1 MSEIT
6 DEMRNAVLNARG
18 ADDSGTFMPLAEMLR
33 HCGESKP
40 RIVADAI
47 LSAVAPL
54 IAAQEREAIEGRL
67 DESVDSFEINV
78 VGAPHADKVRV
89 GDCEWFCRAPDV
101 AKLIIDIRAIL
112 TRLKETPNAA

>member
-1 MSEIT
+1 MSKIEIT

-47 LSAVAPL
+47 ISAVAPL
-54 IAAQEREAIEGRL
+54 IAGR
-67 DESVDSFEINV
+67 
-78 VGAPHADKVRV
+78 
-89 GDCEWFCRAPDV
+89 
-101 AKLIIDIRAIL
+101 
-112 TRLKETPNAA
+112 

>member
-1 MSEIT
+1 MSEIEIT
-6 DEMRNAVLNARG
+6 DEMRSAVLNARG

-54 IAAQEREAIEGRL
+54 IAAQEREACAMVAGDGARRFSHLSDKYRALMGVAFAIRGRAESKEG
-67 DESVDSFEINV
+67 
-78 VGAPHADKVRV
+78 
-89 GDCEWFCRAPDV
+89 
-101 AKLIIDIRAIL
+101 
-112 TRLKETPNAA
+112 

>member
-54 IAAQEREAIEGRL
+54 IAAQERETCWMAAMAAMSCETNASRRRVSAAIREREESKEG
-67 DESVDSFEINV
+67 
-78 VGAPHADKVRV
+78 
-89 GDCEWFCRAPDV
+89 
-101 AKLIIDIRAIL
+101 
-112 TRLKETPNAA
+112 